1 MGTEV
6 GRIEKEFVFKSL
18 VDDSV
23 PCDLH
28 GSRREFACRFSGTG
42 EDRLQLSPMEG
53 QLEGIAVGEE
63 VRVFFYLK
71 NNYHTFA
78 SKVVEITP
86 DHVVVQQPPGVYK
99 NLQRKYERVKLE
111 GAIDV
116 SFSLRG
122 TKVELNFPKS
132 DRFNPVEPPEEDVTF
147 DSRKIHDVVQAFRIK
162 MQTVTSDNKIIMLR
176 DRMPRQ
182 WEEKTIVR
190 MGKSLWIPSTSEDF
204 PARDPFP
211 DERVITKG
219 ELIALEEEAGS
230 APYVI
235 TSKLGNILYEKSK
248 KDIVSELWCPVLYNE
263 YVVGYIHVW
272 NTGAKR
278 ERISRDTIE
287 YVQQFAK
294 VLCYALVTNGYF
306 KVENSTERRYEAP
319 IIDLSAAGLLF
330 AHTSADLAKELLV
343 HTDLDLTILLGGGDK
358 PSTAPRTI
366 RVGGRIMRKFRDAE
380 NAYFGVL
387 FLRIEEEDFKH
398 LFRYLYGKDFDPAFE
413 GKWEG
418 GAPPPPLD
426 IS

>member
-18 VDDSV
+18 ADDKV

-28 GSRREFACRFSGTG
+28 ASRREFSCRFSGVS
-42 EDRLQLSPMEG
+42 EDRLELSPVEG
-53 QLEGIAVGEE
+53 KLEGLNPGEE

-78 SKVVEITP
+78 SRVLESAP

-99 NLQRKYERVKLE
+99 NLQRKYERVKLQ
-111 GAIDV
+111 GSIDV
-116 SFSLRG
+116 SFSLHG

-132 DRFNPVEPPEEDVTF
+132 DRFSPVEPPEEDVTF
-147 DSRKIHDVVQAFRIK
+147 DPRRIQEVVKAFRIK
-162 MQTVTSDNKIIMLR
+162 METMTTDNKIVMLR
-176 DRMPRQ
+176 DRMPRS

-190 MGKSLWIPSTSEDF
+190 LGKSLWIPSTAEDF
-204 PARDPFP
+204 PVRDPFP
-211 DERVITKG
+211 DERVITKS
-219 ELIALEEEAGS
+219 ELIALEEEAGA

-235 TSKLGNILYEKSK
+235 TSKLGNILYEKTK
-248 KDIVSELWCPVLYNE
+248 KEIISELWCPVLYNE

-272 NTGAKR
+272 NTAARR
-278 ERISRDTIE
+278 ERISRDLIE
-287 YVQQFAK
+287 FVQQFAK
-294 VLCYALVTNGYF
+294 VLCYSLVTNGYF

-319 IIDLSAAGLLF
+319 IIDLSASGLLF
-330 AHTSADLAKELLV
+330 AHTSTDLVKELLV
-343 HTDLDLTILLGGGDK
+343 HTDLDLTILLDGGDK
-358 PSTAPRTI
+358 PSAAPRTI

-380 NAYFGVL
+380 NTYFGLL

>member
-18 VDDSV
+18 VDDGV

-28 GSRREFACRFSGTG
+28 ATRREFPCRFSGVS
-42 EDRLQLSPMEG
+42 EDRLEMSP
-53 QLEGIAVGEE
+53 LEGKLEGLNPGDE

-78 SKVVEITP
+78 SRVLEADQ

-99 NLQRKYERVKLE
+99 NLQRKYERVKMQ
-111 GAIDV
+111 GSIDV
-116 SFSLRG
+116 SFSLHG

-132 DRFNPVEPPEEDVTF
+132 DRFSPVEPPEEDVTF
-147 DSRKIHDVVQAFRIK
+147 DPRRIQEVVKTFRIK
-162 MQTVTSDNKIIMLR
+162 IETETTDNKIVMLR
-176 DRMPRQ
+176 DKMPRS

-190 MGKSLWIPSTSEDF
+190 LGKSLWIPSTAEDF

-211 DERVITKG
+211 DERVITKSD
-219 ELIALEEEAGS
+219 LIALEEEAGS

-235 TSKLGNILYEKSK
+235 TSKLGNILYEKTK

-263 YVVGYIHVW
+263 YVVGYVHVW
-272 NTGAKR
+272 NTAARR
-278 ERISRDTIE
+278 ERISRDLIE

-294 VLCYALVTNGYF
+294 VLCYSLVTNGYF

-330 AHTSADLAKELLV
+330 AHTSAELVKGLLV
-343 HTDLDLTILLGGGDK
+343 HTDLDLTMRLD
-358 PSTAPRTI
+358 TRTI
-366 RVGGRIMRKFRDAE
+366 PVGGRIMRKFRDAE
-380 NAYFGVL
+380 NTYFGLL
-387 FLRIEEEDFKH
+387 FLKIEQDDFQF
-398 LFRYLYGKDFDPAFE
+398 LFHFLYGKEFDPSLE
-413 GKWEG
+413 GRWEG

-426 IS
+426 MS

>member
-18 VDDSV
+18 VDDQV
-23 PCDLH
+23 PCDVH
-28 GSRREFACRFSGTG
+28 GSRREFACRFSGIS
-42 EDRLQLSPMEG
+42 EDGLEMAPLEGRLD
-53 QLEGIAVGEE
+53 GIAVGEE
-63 VRVFFYLK
+63 IRVFFYLK

-78 SKVVEITP
+78 SRVVEVTP
-86 DHVVVQQPPGVYK
+86 DRVLVQQPPGVYK
-99 NLQRKYERVKLE
+99 NLQRKFERVKLQ

-116 SFSLRG
+116 SFSLQG
-122 TKVELNFPKS
+122 SKVELNFPKS
-132 DRFNPVEPPEEDVTF
+132 DRFSPVEPPEEDTTF

-162 MQTVTSDNKIIMLR
+162 MQTITSDAKIIMLR
-176 DRMPRQ
+176 DRVPRQ

-190 MGKSLWIPSTSEDF
+190 VGKSLWIPSTAEDF
-204 PARDPFP
+204 PSRDPFP
-211 DERVITKG
+211 DGRVITKG

-235 TSKLGNILYEKSK
+235 TSKLGNILYEKTK

-263 YVVGYIHVW
+263 YVVGYVHVW
-272 NTGAKR
+272 NTGARR
-278 ERISRDTIE
+278 ERISRDTID

-294 VLCYALVTNGYF
+294 VLCYSLVTNGYF

-319 IIDLSAAGLLF
+319 IIDLSASGLLF
-330 AHTSADLAKELLV
+330 AHTSTDLTRELLV
-343 HTDLDLTILLGGGDK
+343 HTDLELTLQLDGGGSDA
-358 PSTAPRTI
+358 PSRTI
-366 RVGGRIMRKFRDAE
+366 KVGGRIMRKFRDAE

-387 FLRIEEEDFKH
+387 FMRIEEEDLKH
-398 LFRYLYGKDFDPAFE
+398 LFRYLYGKDLDASLE

-426 IS
+426 MS

>member
-18 VDDSV
+18 VDDRV

-28 GSRREFACRFSGTG
+28 ASRREFSCRFSGVG
-42 EDRLQLSPMEG
+42 EDRLEMSP
-53 QLEGIAVGEE
+53 LEGTIEGLNTGEE

-78 SKVVEITP
+78 SRVLEVAP

-111 GAIDV
+111 GSVDV
-116 SFSLRG
+116 SFSLHG

-132 DRFNPVEPPEEDVTF
+132 DRFSPVEPPEEDVTF
-147 DSRKIHDVVQAFRIK
+147 DPRRIQEVVKTFRIK
-162 MQTVTSDNKIIMLR
+162 IETMTTDNKIVMLR
-176 DRMPRQ
+176 DRMPRS

-190 MGKSLWIPSTSEDF
+190 LGKSLWIPTTAEDF

-211 DERVITKG
+211 DERVITKS
-219 ELIALEEEAGS
+219 ELIAAEEEAGS

-235 TSKLGNILYEKSK
+235 TSKLGNILYEKTK

-263 YVVGYIHVW
+263 YVVGYVHVW
-272 NTGAKR
+272 NTAARR
-278 ERISRDTIE
+278 ERISRDVIE
-287 YVQQFAK
+287 FVQQFAK
-294 VLCYALVTNGYF
+294 VLCYSLVTNGYF

-319 IIDLSAAGLLF
+319 IIDLSASGLLF
-330 AHTSADLAKELLV
+330 AHTSAELVRELLV
-343 HTDLDLTILLGGGDK
+343 HTDLDLSVRLDK
-358 PSTAPRTI
+358 RTI
-366 RVGGRIMRKFRDAE
+366 PVGGRIMRKFRDAE
-380 NAYFGVL
+380 NTYFGLL
-387 FLRIEEEDFKH
+387 FLKIEQEDFQF
-398 LFRYLYGKDFDPAFE
+398 LFHFLYGKEFDPSLE
-413 GKWEG
+413 GRWEG

-426 IS
+426 MS